1 MPQSLS
7 QIYLHIIF
15 HVKSSSPKI
24 REDHLERVHSYIGHL
39 VNTTGNR
46 VLRVGGVEDHV
57 HVVCTLSRDGVVSQ
71 LVEEMKRNSSRW
83 IKTLDAHYALF
94 AWQGGYAV
102 YSVSQSVLDKTI
114 EYVANQREHHRK
126 VSFKDEY
133 IQFLKLYNIE
143 YDERYVFSD

>member
-1 MPQSLS
+1 M
-7 QIYLHIIF
+7 
-15 HVKSSSPKI
+15 
-24 REDHLERVHSYIGHL
+24 HSYIGQL
-39 VNTTGNR
+39 INTTGNK

-57 HVVCTLSRDGVVSQ
+57 HVVCTLSRDGIVSQ

-83 IKTLDAHYALF
+83 IKTLDSRYAKF

-102 YSVSQSVLDKTI
+102 YSVSQSVLDKTM
-114 EYVANQREHHRK
+114 EYVANQREHHK
-126 VSFKDEY
+126 TVSFEDEY